1 MLEEK
6 PENLLYQKIED
17 LFDKKTEELKEL
29 LYNFTVLHERMSE
42 DKLEFTKQAIKIDQL
57 TKDFTVRVGEF
68 SEVKEE
74 TKKDIANSVHA
85 ATEKASKNISDNVRE
100 IIKQDISQAVKNLDT
115 AAKKGIEAIEN
126 YEGYAAQTLST
137 TKIAVWF
144 ISIAV
149 GALAGLLITFFLM
162 PEPKL
167 PLTDGQLTTYEN
179 GKHFNDFW
187 FKLSP
192 EEQERLNDIALG
204 KPMPKEGAQQVQA
217 SKAIAPKKKKHPK
230 VMQEEN
236 SEPDTI
242 DMTNDSG
249 SED

>member
-6 PENLLYQKIED
+6 PED
-17 LFDKKTEELKEL
+17 LFDKKTGELKDL
-29 LYNFTVLHERMSE
+29 LYNFTVLYERMSE
-42 DKLEFTKQAIKIDQL
+42 DKLELTKQAIKIDQL

-68 SEVKEE
+68 SAIKEE
-74 TKKDIANSVHA
+74 TKKDIANSIHA
-85 ATEKASKNISDNVRE
+85 ATEKASKNISNNVRE
-100 IIKQDISQAVKNLDT
+100 IIEQDISQAVKNLDT
-115 AAKKGIEAIEN
+115 AAKRGIEAIEN

-149 GALAGLLITFFLM
+149 GVLTGLLITFFLM
-162 PEPKL
+162 PDPKL
-167 PLTDGQLTTYEN
+167 PLTDDQLSTYEN
-179 GKHFNDFW
+179 GKHFDDFW

-192 EEQERLNDIALG
+192 EERARLNDIALG
-204 KPMPKEGAQQVQA
+204 KPIPKEEAQQVQA
-217 SKAIAPKKKKHPK
+217 PKAITPKKKKHPK

-242 DMTNDSG
+242 DMTSDSVP
-249 SED
+249 EDQSLQN